1 MRPIPPEERGKRKAG
16 KPRPIQPDERGI
28 RRQWWTAPPGEVAH
42 DMVAIARRIANRQA
56 YLRDQ
61 HLYFARMHGGVQIAA
76 LSPTAYSRPIVNTQ
90 DGFTIGLNVIENI
103 CSSAQAELCQN
114 KPKATFSTD
123 AGDFYKQQEAEKL
136 TRWLEAQFYA
146 CKFYDI
152 APAVALDGLIFG
164 TGVLKIYENELTE
177 EIAIERVFPWELFID
192 QAEGLYGTPLTI
204 YQTKYVDRFVLAE
217 TYPEHEQKIMELS
230 SQPLGMGRDPFMWDT
245 TADLVQVV
253 EAWRL
258 PSGKDTGDGRHVIAV
273 GDLCILD
280 EPWEREDFPFAFF
293 RWRKRPFGFW
303 GMGVCEQLAG
313 IQKEINRL
321 VIKIQRAFARL
332 GITRIYVER
341 GSKVNPAHL
350 RSNDGDIVEY
360 TGQKPVTEAPASV
373 NPEIFSH
380 LWQLVQQAYKLT
392 GVAEMTAQGAAPPP
406 GVDSGRAIRT
416 LLANHSKRMMVVI
429 DDYVEMAMQ
438 AGQKMI
444 ALAHDIAQREI
455 DSDEEDEETGEKK
468 KKSRGY
474 VVSWTDDSGTE
485 QIDFSEI
492 DLSEDDYIMRPYPT
506 SVLPSN
512 PGEKM
517 QVVQEWFNTG
527 MIDGD
532 RAMMLMDFPD
542 TKAFADM
549 NPAIAE
555 YREVMFKLNGILK
568 DGKAWVPDGFIDPGK
583 AKALA
588 VPFLLNAERRNAP
601 EGRLDLLRQSIE
613 DLVTLE
619 KGLTPNAQQVAQQ
632 GQKPG
637 AAPAAP
643 GQNPQLPTPTPGP
656 QPSQVAPMGQ
666 MANPLKPAA

>member
-1 MRPIPPEERGKRKAG
+1 MRPIPPGERRKKTG
-16 KPRPIQPDERGI
+16 KPRAIGLESREPRP
-28 RRQWWTAPPGEVAH
+28 QWWTAEPSDLAF
-42 DMVAIARRIANRQA
+42 DLMSTARSIANRQA

-76 LSPTAYSRPIVNTQ
+76 LSPTAYARPLLNAQ
-90 DGFTIGLNVIENI
+90 DGFSIGLNVIENI
-103 CSSAQAELCQN
+103 CSSAQAELAQN

-123 AGDFYKQQEAEKL
+123 AGDFYKQLEAEKL

-146 CKFYDI
+146 SNYYDI

-164 TGVLKIYENELTE
+164 TGILKIFENELTQ
-177 EIAIERVFPWELFID
+177 EIAIERVFPWEIFID
-192 QAEGLYGTPLTI
+192 QAEGLYGTPQSI
-204 YQTKYVDRFVLAE
+204 YQTKYVDRWVLAE
-217 TYPEHEQKIMELS
+217 MFAGEPEKAERLRVLS
-230 SQPLGMGRDPFMWDT
+230 TQPLGMGRDPFMWDT
-245 TADLVQVV
+245 TADLLQVV

-258 PSGKDTGDGRHVIAV
+258 PSGKDTGDGRHVLIV
-273 GDLCILD
+273 GDLVLVD
-280 EPWEREDFPFAFF
+280 EEWSRLDFPFAFF

-303 GMGVCEQLAG
+303 GQGVCEQLAG

-321 VIKIQRAFARL
+321 LIKIQRAFARL

-350 RSNDGDIVEY
+350 RANDGDIVEY

-373 NPEIFSH
+373 NPEIFNH
-380 LWQLVQQAYKLT
+380 LWQLVAQAYKIT

-416 LLANHSKRMMVVI
+416 LLANHSKRMMVTI
-429 DDYVEMAMQ
+429 DNYVDLAMQ
-438 AGQKMI
+438 AGAKMI
-444 ALAHDIAQREI
+444 ALAQEIAEREEER
-455 DSDEEDEETGEKK
+455 DDEDEDDGERKKSEKK
-468 KKSRGY
+468 KRGY

-485 QIDFSEI
+485 QIDFAEI
-492 DLSEDDYIMRPYPT
+492 DLHRDEYVMRPYPT

-542 TKAFADM
+542 TRAFADM
-549 NPAIAE
+549 NPAIAM
-555 YREVMFKLNGILK
+555 YRAVMYKLNGILK
-568 DGKAWVPDGFIDPGK
+568 EGKPWVPDSFIEPAK

-601 EGRLDLLRQSIE
+601 EERLNLLRECIE
-613 DLVTLE
+613 DLVALE
-619 KGLTPNAQQVAQQ
+619 QSNATQPAQ
-632 GQKPG
+632 GQG
-637 AAPAAP
+637 
-643 GQNPQLPTPTPGP
+643 GTPQLPGPEAAALPG
-656 QPSQVAPMGQ
+656 QVEPMPQ
-666 MANPLKPAA
+666 MANPMAPAA

>member
-1 MRPIPPEERGKRKAG
+1 MRPIPPDEKRSRKKTGRKGPRAIGIDTKAA
-16 KPRPIQPDERGI
+16 RP
-28 RRQWWTAPPGEVAH
+28 QWWSSPADKVAF
-42 DMVAIARRIANRQA
+42 DMMATARRIASRQA
-56 YLRDQ
+56 YVRDQ

-76 LSPTAYSRPIVNTQ
+76 LSPTSYSRPLINTQ
-90 DGFTIGLNVIENI
+90 DGFSIGLNVIENI

-123 AGDFYKQQEAEKL
+123 AGDFYKQLEAEKL
-136 TRWLEAQFYA
+136 TRWLEAQFYS
-146 CKFYDI
+146 CNFYDI

-164 TGVLKIYENELTE
+164 TGVLKIFENELSQ
-177 EIAIERVFPWELFID
+177 EIAIERVFPWEIFID
-192 QAEGLYGTPLTI
+192 QAEGLYGAPQCV
-204 YQTKYVDRFVLAE
+204 YQTKYVDRWVLVEMYSGEPA
-217 TYPEHEQKIMELS
+217 KADELRTMS
-230 SQPLGMGRDPFMWDT
+230 SQPLGVGRDPFMWDS
-245 TADLVQVV
+245 TADLIQVV

-258 PSGKDTGDGRHVIAV
+258 PSGKDTGDGRHVLAV
-273 GDLCILD
+273 GDLVLVD
-280 EPWEREDFPFAFF
+280 EEWERLDFPFAFF

-321 VIKIQRAFARL
+321 LIKIQRAFARL
-332 GITRIYVER
+332 GVTRIYVER

-360 TGQKPVTEAPASV
+360 TGQRPITEAPASV
-373 NPEIFSH
+373 NPEIFGH
-380 LWQLVQQAYKLT
+380 LWQLVQQAYKIT
-392 GVAEMTAQGAAPPP
+392 GVAEMTAQGSAPPP

-429 DDYVEMAMQ
+429 DNYVDLAMQ
-438 AGQKMI
+438 AGAKMI
-444 ALAHDIAQREI
+444 VLAQEIAERE
-455 DSDEEDEETGEKK
+455 DAVEDEKGEKSK
-468 KKSRGY
+468 KKRGY
-474 VVSWTDDSGTE
+474 VVSWTDDNGSE
-485 QIDFSEI
+485 QIDFAEI
-492 DLSEDDYIMRPYPT
+492 DLHRDEYVMRPYPT

-542 TKAFADM
+542 TRAFADM
-549 NPAIAE
+549 NPAIAM
-555 YREVMFKLNGILK
+555 YRAVMYKLNGILK
-568 DGKAWVPDGFIDPGK
+568 EGKAWVPDSFIEPDK

-601 EGRLDLLRQSIE
+601 EERLNLLRECIE

-619 KGLTPNAQQVAQQ
+619 QKNVPTGQQMAQ
-632 GQKPG
+632 GG
-637 AAPAAP
+637 AS
-643 GQNPQLPTPTPGP
+643 PQLPGP
-656 QPSQVAPMGQ
+656 QPGALPGQVEAMPQMQNPM
-666 MANPLKPAA
+666 APAA

>member
-1 MRPIPPEERGKRKAG
+1 MRPIPPGERRQKG
-16 KPRPIQPDERGI
+16 KPRALGLDSREARP
-28 RRQWWTAPPGEVAH
+28 QWWASEPDQVAF
-42 DMVAIARRIANRQA
+42 DMMATVRQIANRQG

-76 LSPTAYSRPIVNTQ
+76 LSPTAYSRPLVNAQ
-90 DGFTIGLNVIENI
+90 DGFSIGLNVIENI
-103 CSSAQAELCQN
+103 CSSAQAELAQN

-123 AGDFYKQQEAEKL
+123 AGDFYKQLEAEKL

-146 CKFYDI
+146 SNFYDV

-164 TGVLKIYENELTE
+164 TGVLKIFENELSQ
-177 EIAIERVFPWELFID
+177 EIAIERVFPWEIFID
-192 QAEGLYGTPLTI
+192 QAEGLYGAPQSI
-204 YQTKYVDRFVLAE
+204 YQTKYVDRWVLVE
-217 TYPEHEQKIMELS
+217 MFSGEPEKAKALRSLS
-230 SQPLGMGRDPFMWDT
+230 TQPLGMGRDPFMWDT
-245 TADLVQVV
+245 TADLLQVV

-258 PSGKDTGDGRHVIAV
+258 PSGEDTGDGRHVLAV
-273 GDLCILD
+273 GDLTLVD
-280 EPWEREDFPFAFF
+280 ELWTRQDFPFAFF

-303 GMGVCEQLAG
+303 GMGICEQLAG

-321 VIKIQRAFARL
+321 LMKIQRAFARL

-350 RSNDGDIVEY
+350 RANDGDIVEY

-373 NPEIFSH
+373 NPEIFNH
-380 LWQLVQQAYKLT
+380 LWQLVQQAYKIT

-429 DDYVEMAMQ
+429 DSYVDLAMQ
-438 AGQKMI
+438 AGAKMI
-444 ALAHDIAQREI
+444 ALAQDIAEREEAA
-455 DSDEEDEETGEKK
+455 DEDGAEKGGKK
-468 KKSRGY
+468 KHGY

-485 QIDFSEI
+485 QIDFAEI
-492 DLSEDDYIMRPYPT
+492 DLRRDEYVMRPYPT

-542 TKAFADM
+542 TRAFADM
-549 NPAIAE
+549 NPAIAM
-555 YREVMFKLNGILK
+555 YRAVMYKLNAILK
-568 DGKAWVPDGFIDPGK
+568 EGKPWIPDSFIEPAK

-601 EGRLDLLRQSIE
+601 EGRLNLLRETIE

-619 KGLTPNAQQVAQQ
+619 TGKVPGAQQLAQ
-632 GQKPG
+632 GQG
-637 AAPAAP
+637 AAPQLPGPEAGALP
-643 GQNPQLPTPTPGP
+643 GQ
-656 QPSQVAPMGQ
+656 VEPMPQ
-666 MANPLKPAA
+666 MANPMAPAA